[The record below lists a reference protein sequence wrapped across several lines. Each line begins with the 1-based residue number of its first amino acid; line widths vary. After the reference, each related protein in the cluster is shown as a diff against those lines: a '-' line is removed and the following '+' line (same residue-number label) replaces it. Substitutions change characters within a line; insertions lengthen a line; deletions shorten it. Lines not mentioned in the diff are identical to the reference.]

1 MYFAVFVVFCCSCL
15 GGAMFVAESG
25 VVYVVLYYF
34 LVIKIIIVVYKVIYQ
49 FFLCVFVFINVFCV
63 VVTNTC

>member
-1 MYFAVFVVFCCSCL
+1 
-15 GGAMFVAESG
+15 MFVAESG

-49 FFLCVFVFINVFCV
+49 FFVRFCVHQFFCV
-63 VVTNTC
+63 VVKNTC

>member
-49 FFLCVFVFINVFCV
+49 FFCAFLCSSMFFCV
-63 VVTNTC
+63 VVKNTC

>member
-1 MYFAVFVVFCCSCL
+1 
-15 GGAMFVAESG
+15 MFVAESG

-49 FFLCVFVFINVFCV
+49 FFCAFLCSSIFLCGCQKYVLSYGFFFGVFAK
-63 VVTNTC
+63 